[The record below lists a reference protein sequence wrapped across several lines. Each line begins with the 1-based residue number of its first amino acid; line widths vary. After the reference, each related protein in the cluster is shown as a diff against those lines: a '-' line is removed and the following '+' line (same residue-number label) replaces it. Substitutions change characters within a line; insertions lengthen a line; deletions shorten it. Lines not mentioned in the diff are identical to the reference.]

1 MSINIS
7 SPNMDDTETLY
18 GKYIEI
24 PGNKEASFD
33 DFYEFLSVES
43 ADRQLFLE
51 EYCIYKFVEV
61 ENTVVLKFSLKV

>member
-1 MSINIS
+1 
-7 SPNMDDTETLY
+7 MDDTETLY